1 MHLPLVAVDIVQLV
15 NYYVLVV
22 AVVNILNVQGV
33 SEKN

>member
-22 AVVNILNVQGV
+22 AVVNILNVHGV